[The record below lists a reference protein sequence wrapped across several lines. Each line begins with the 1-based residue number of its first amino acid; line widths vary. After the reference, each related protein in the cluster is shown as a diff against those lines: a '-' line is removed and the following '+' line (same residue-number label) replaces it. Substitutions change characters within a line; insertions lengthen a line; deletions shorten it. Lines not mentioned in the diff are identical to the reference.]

1 MKVDYKK
8 LEELRGKTKLTLLD
22 WITIKIL
29 RLKAEREAA
38 LVNKAEHCNIGVDW
52 HEADSYEL

>member
-29 RLKAEREAA
+29 RYYQNICKIPKWNI
-38 LVNKAEHCNIGVDW
+38 VKCN
-52 HEADSYEL
+52 